1 MSDPSQTHKRKSDHI
16 RINLEEDVQSG
27 ITTGLERYAFIHQA
41 LPELVLDEIDL
52 KLTLF
57 GHTLPAPLFISS
69 MTGGTEE
76 AAEINRTLAAA
87 AQEMGIPMG
96 VGSQRAALLD
106 PSSQGSYQLRPI
118 APDILL
124 FANLGAVQLNYGL
137 GVEDCQKVVD
147 MLDADALILHLNPLQ
162 EAVQPEGETNFAGLT
177 EKIRHICAAL
187 DVPVI
192 VKEVG
197 WGLSKQAARA
207 LVEAGVSALDV
218 AGAGGT
224 SWSEVEMHRAET
236 EMQRELAA
244 SFLEWGIPTAESIQ
258 MVREISP
265 DIPLFASGGLRTG
278 MDIAKCIALGAT
290 MGGMASPF
298 LKAAAHSVERTVET
312 IQTIIKEIRVTMF
325 AAGVSDLN
333 ELGEAP
339 LRINH

>member
-1 MSDPSQTHKRKSDHI
+1 MSEPSQTHTRKTNHI

-41 LPELVLDEIDL
+41 LPELDLDEIDL

-69 MTGGTEE
+69 MTGGTKE

-96 VGSQRAALLD
+96 VGSQRVALLD
-106 PSSQGSYQLRPI
+106 TSSQGSYQLRPI

-137 GVEDCQKVVD
+137 GVKDCQKVVD
-147 MLDADALILHLNPLQ
+147 MLDADGLILHLNPLQ
-162 EAVQPEGETNFAGLT
+162 EAVQPEGETNFAGIT

-244 SFLEWGIPTAESIQ
+244 SFLDWGIPTAESIQ
-258 MVREISP
+258 MVREIAP

-298 LKAAAHSVERTVET
+298 LKAATHSVDRTLET
-312 IQTIIKEIRVTMF
+312 IQTIIKEIRVSMF

-333 ELGEAP
+333 ELAEAP
-339 LRINH
+339 LRINP